1 MDGSSGLTVSA
12 ATDGSVPIAGDR
24 LTPDVLGAIA
34 RRRTAVHIAPEARER
49 MVAAAAVV
57 QRAADAGIPV
67 YGLTTG
73 LGPRVVERVDGAA
86 AAEFSLRTL
95 RGRAMSVGEPLPA
108 ELTRAAMAAR
118 ANGLCAG
125 GSGASAAIAEGL
137 VALLNAGVHPCV
149 PRTGSVG
156 ASDLCMLAHV
166 GLTLIGEGEAELGGE
181 RMPSA
186 AALARAGLAPVTL
199 GPKDGLAIC
208 SSSAVSAGVAALA
221 LVDGVACLET
231 MQVAAALSMEGF
243 RANLS
248 PLDPR
253 VVAARPSPGQEWAA
267 AGLRALLAGGALTA
281 PGAARRLQD
290 PLSLR
295 CASQIHGSLRTA
307 LDLLAAA
314 VTPELNGAADNPLV
328 LTEDE
333 EILSTGNFH
342 VPALALALDATAIA
356 LAQVAA
362 ASAERQARLKT
373 GRMSGLPAGLSPL
386 GVTSSGL
393 APLSKT
399 AQALTVEVRHLAAP
413 LAIMPT
419 ISADGVEDDS
429 TGATHAALRVREQLE
444 RMRLLAAIEL
454 IVAAQAV
461 DLAEA
466 GPAGP
471 AGSIGEVNPVGLAG
485 SLGQGTAVAFA
496 AVREWVAVLEEDRPV
511 GPDVE
516 CLAARALAGGQLLA
530 QVRAAVG
537 TG

>member
-1 MDGSSGLTVSA
+1 MQGSVLLDGSE
-12 ATDGSVPIAGDR
+12 
-24 LTPDVLGAIA
+24 LTPQDVARIA
-34 RRRTAVHIAPEARER
+34 REGAPVAIAPEARER
-49 MVAAAAVV
+49 MLAAAGVV
-57 QRAADAGIPV
+57 QRAALAGTPV

-73 LGPRVVERVDGAA
+73 LGPRVVERIDGAA

-95 RGRAMSVGEPLPA
+95 RGRAMSVGEPLAP

-118 ANGLCAG
+118 CNGLCAG
-125 GSGASAAIAEGL
+125 GAGAGVAIAAGL
-137 VALLNAGVHPCV
+137 AALLNAGVHPCV

-156 ASDLCMLAHV
+156 ASDLCMLAHI
-166 GLTLIGEGEAELGGE
+166 GLTLIGEGDAELDGE

-186 AALARAGLAPVTL
+186 EALGRVGLAPVTL

-208 SSSAVSAGVAALA
+208 SSSAISAGAAALA
-221 LVDGVACLET
+221 LVDAAACLET
-231 MQVAAALSMEGF
+231 MQAAAALSMEGF

-253 VVAARPSPGQEWAA
+253 VVAARPAPGQAWAA
-267 AGLRALLAGGALTA
+267 AGLRDLLAGSALTE

-290 PLSLR
+290 PISLR
-295 CASQIHGSLRTA
+295 CASQIHGSLRAA
-307 LDLLAAA
+307 LDMLAPA
-314 VTPELNGAADNPLV
+314 VVPELQGAADNPLV
-328 LTEDE
+328 LAGDE

-373 GRMSGLPAGLSPL
+373 ERLSGLPPGLSPH

-399 AQALTVEVRHLAAP
+399 AQALTVEIRHLAAP
-413 LAIMPT
+413 LSIMPT
-419 ISADGVEDDS
+419 VSSDAVEDDS
-429 TGATHAALRVREQLE
+429 TGATQAALRLRDQLQ
-444 RMRLLAAIEL
+444 RMWLVAAIEL

-461 DLAEA
+461 ELAA
-466 GPAGP
+466 GGRP
-471 AGSIGEVNPVGLAG
+471 EC
-485 SLGQGTAVAFA
+485 LGAGTAATFA
-496 AVREWVAVLEEDRPV
+496 VVREWVEALDEDRPV

-516 CLAARALAGGQLLA
+516 RLAGHALAGGELPA
-530 QVRAAVG
+530 RVHAAMGVA
-537 TG
+537 

>member
-1 MDGSSGLTVSA
+1 M
-12 ATDGSVPIAGDR
+12 
-24 LTPDVLGAIA
+24 
-34 RRRTAVHIAPEARER
+34 
-49 MVAAAAVV
+49 
-57 QRAADAGIPV
+57 
-67 YGLTTG
+67 
-73 LGPRVVERVDGAA
+73 DGAA

-108 ELTRAAMAAR
+108 ELTRAAMAVR
-118 ANGLCAG
+118 CNGLCAG
-125 GSGASAAIAEGL
+125 GAGASVAIADGL
-137 VALLNAGVHPCV
+137 AALISAGVHPCI
-149 PRTGSVG
+149 PHTGSVG

-166 GLTLIGEGEAELGGE
+166 GLTLIGEGEAELGGV

-186 AALARAGLAPVTL
+186 DALARAGLAPVTL

-221 LVDGVACLET
+221 LVDAIACLET

-253 VVAARPSPGQEWAA
+253 VVAARPAPGQAWAA
-267 AGLRALLAGGALTA
+267 AGLRELLGGGALTV

-295 CASQIHGSLRTA
+295 CASQIHGSLRAA
-307 LDLLAAA
+307 LVLLSEA
-314 VTPELNGAADNPLV
+314 VAPELGGAADNPLV
-328 LTEDE
+328 LTGDD

-373 GRMSGLPAGLSPL
+373 ERLSGLPAGLSPR
-386 GVTSSGL
+386 GRTSSGL

-399 AQALTVEVRHLAAP
+399 AQALTLDIRHLAAP
-413 LAIMPT
+413 LAVHPT
-419 ISADGVEDDS
+419 VGADGVEDDS
-429 TGATHAALRVREQLE
+429 TGATHAALRLRDQLE
-444 RMRLLAAIEL
+444 RMWLLAAIEL

-461 DLAEA
+461 DLIAGGRAE
-466 GPAGP
+466 
-471 AGSIGEVNPVGLAG
+471 V
-485 SLGQGTAVAFA
+485 LGAGTAAAFA
-496 AVREWVAVLEEDRPV
+496 EVREWVETLGEDRPV

-516 CLAARALAGGQLLA
+516 RLAAQALSGGQLLHR
-530 QVRAAVG
+530 VRAAVG
-537 TG
+537 VA